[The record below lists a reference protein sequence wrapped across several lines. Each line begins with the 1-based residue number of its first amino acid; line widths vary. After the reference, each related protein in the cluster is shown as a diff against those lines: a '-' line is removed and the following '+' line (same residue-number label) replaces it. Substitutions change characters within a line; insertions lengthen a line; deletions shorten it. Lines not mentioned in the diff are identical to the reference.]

1 MALATVD
8 GTIGAY
14 PQQQGGYYPPR
25 QPEWYETM
33 FGTAL
38 AAFAPRPPMQYQQ
51 KKSMLPTLALVGA
64 GGLVLFFL
72 LKGVS
77 NGSRTN

>member
-1 MALATVD
+1 MALATID
-8 GTIGAY
+8 GTVGAY

-38 AAFAPRPPMQYQQ
+38 AAFGPRQPMQYQQ
-51 KKSMLPTLALVGA
+51 KKSMLPTLLLVGGGALV
-64 GGLVLFFL
+64 LVLL
-72 LKGVS
+72 LKGKK
-77 NGSRTN
+77 